1 MHTLLW
7 QLSAFR
13 NQRLFNQMRR
23 PPPRLL
29 RRSSFKKAW
38 CQKVSFRSTCH
49 TFLGSLRRSL
59 ERLFGPQRTH
69 KNFYENTLG
78 VQSWKWLPNLKLG
91 KFEGHFLSASSS
103 CSCFYI
109 FVFSCSSCSAFFS
122 NLRNF
127 TRLRVISLFYA
138 FLRFSKYLRFPKFLV
153 FKLGSRLQFEKF
165 EKLRILKN

>member
-1 MHTLLW
+1 MMHTLLW

-23 PPPRLL
+23 PPRLL

-78 VQSWKWLPNLKLG
+78 VQSWKWLPKLKLG

-103 CSCFYI
+103 WSCFYI

-127 TRLRVISLFYA
+127 TRFRVILHSSRYFTLFLD
-138 FLRFSKYLRFPKFLV
+138 F
-153 FKLGSRLQFEKF
+153 
-165 EKLRILKN
+165 